1 MAMKKKAAAKAKPKA
16 KAVKRPGKKKK

>member
-16 KAVKRPGKKKK
+16 KAVKRPGKKK